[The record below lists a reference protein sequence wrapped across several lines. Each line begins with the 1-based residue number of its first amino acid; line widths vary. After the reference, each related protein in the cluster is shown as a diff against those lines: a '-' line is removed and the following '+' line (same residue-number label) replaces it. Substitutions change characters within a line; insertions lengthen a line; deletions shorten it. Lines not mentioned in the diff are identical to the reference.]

1 MARRL
6 TGPVESSC
14 KLIVL
19 IFGAVL
25 LVDGALGWVAETS
38 IFEEAN
44 PLFEAV
50 IGLVFILLAASFIM
64 KTESI

>member
-1 MARRL
+1 
-6 TGPVESSC
+6 
-14 KLIVL
+14 LIVL